1 MHDYYVHRLQTSLPL
16 KTAETIVDEALK
28 AGGEAG
34 LLPLT
39 VAVLDVGGN
48 IVLLKR
54 QDGSGVLRADI
65 AIGKAWGALGMGIS
79 SRTIRD
85 RLKDR
90 PAFQSALAAASHGRF
105 IPVPGGVLALNGAGE
120 VIGAVGISGDASDKD
135 EYAAITGVQRAG
147 LKSHPER
154 PAENWRD
161 AATVIG
167 FGSEPTA
174 ASQSPIGMGRYREQ
188 SKRWAKSALPQDS
201 RVLTAA
207 VANAD
212 AAGYIADIS
221 NLFSRASGECDDARA
236 ARL

>member
-1 MHDYYVHRLQTSLPL
+1 MADHYVHRLQISMPL
-16 KTAETIVDEALK
+16 AVAEQILDGALK
-28 AGGEAG
+28 AGTDAG

-90 PAFQSALAAASHGRF
+90 PAFQGAIAAASDGRF
-105 IPVPGGVLALNGAGE
+105 IPVPGGVLVLKNGE

-135 EYAAITGVQRAG
+135 EYAAVAGVHGDG
-147 LKSHPER
+147 LTSHPEK
-154 PAENWRD
+154 PADNWRD
-161 AATVIG
+161 AG
-167 FGSEPTA
+167 
-174 ASQSPIGMGRYREQ
+174 
-188 SKRWAKSALPQDS
+188 L
-201 RVLTAA
+201 
-207 VANAD
+207 
-212 AAGYIADIS
+212 
-221 NLFSRASGECDDARA
+221 
-236 ARL
+236 